1 MTADEVR
8 GVVFQKVAIGGY
20 KQSDVDLFL
29 DEVAVCI
36 ESMTAKIRALE
47 KAKFEAGKSEIQ
59 NDAAAFT
66 AKPTVKEQSV
76 AMPQKPVEKAEPAPQ
91 KAESTAPTNYGIE
104 SLLVR
109 TQKLAQQ
116 IEEEARV
123 SSQQLLE
130 KTAEDA
136 KVIIARADSQAA
148 ETLEKANAVLA
159 EAERKEKSINAA
171 ARAEAE
177 NIINEAVARSGRM
190 LTATR
195 EKLKNEQELCNKLRT
210 EFSEVKNVIVNFY
223 EEQLGELRSLS
234 LDSEM
239 SKKAKESTSEDAM
252 AAAMAAANNE
262 PKSENKTEKTANK
275 DAQSQSKAQENSQKD
290 ADDKSAEKSEE
301 AAPSEITLDLAGGN
315 EEQ

>member
-91 KAESTAPTNYGIE
+91 KAESAAPTNYGIE

-252 AAAMAAANNE
+252 AAANNE
-262 PKSENKTEKTANK
+262 PKSENETEKTANK
-275 DAQSQSKAQENSQKD
+275 DAESQSKAQENSQKD

>member
-91 KAESTAPTNYGIE
+91 KAESVAPTNYGIE

-252 AAAMAAANNE
+252 AAANNE
-262 PKSENKTEKTANK
+262 PKSENETEKTANK

>member
-59 NDAAAFT
+59 NDATAFT

-76 AMPQKPVEKAEPAPQ
+76 AMSQKPVEKAEPAPQ
-91 KAESTAPTNYGIE
+91 KAESVAPTNYGIE

-252 AAAMAAANNE
+252 AAANNE
-262 PKSENKTEKTANK
+262 PKSENETEKTANK
-275 DAQSQSKAQENSQKD
+275 DAESQSKAQENSQKD

>member
-47 KAKFEAGKSEIQ
+47 KAKFESKQGAPVE
-59 NDAAAFT
+59 
-66 AKPTVKEQSV
+66 KPIVDTEPV
-76 AMPQKPVEKAEPAPQ
+76 KPVTVAVPQPKAEPAEEQ
-91 KAESTAPTNYGIE
+91 YTTNYGIE

-123 SSQQLLE
+123 SSKQLLE

-136 KVIIARADSQAA
+136 KEIIARADSQAA
-148 ETLEKANAVLA
+148 ETMDKANALLA
-159 EAERKEKSINAA
+159 EAERKEASIAAA

-195 EKLKNEQELCNKLRT
+195 EKLKTEQELCNKLRT
-210 EFSEVKNVIVNFY
+210 EFTQVKNVIVNFY

-234 LDSEM
+234 VDNAVASVKADENVKAEEPVEAEIKPEQEVKQE
-239 SKKAKESTSEDAM
+239 SKKTEPEQDNDAEI
-252 AAAMAAANNE
+252 ALDLTG
-262 PKSENKTEKTANK
+262 ENK
-275 DAQSQSKAQENSQKD
+275 
-290 ADDKSAEKSEE
+290 
-301 AAPSEITLDLAGGN
+301 
-315 EEQ
+315 

>member
-91 KAESTAPTNYGIE
+91 KAESAAPTNYGIE

-252 AAAMAAANNE
+252 AAANNE
-262 PKSENKTEKTANK
+262 PKSENETEKTANK